1 MIEEER
7 DLSEVEELGYKTR
20 PLPQTLP
27 IPQAKTPS
35 SRPLQDPQLKTLVSN
50 GKKTLVLKEVNT

>member
-1 MIEEER
+1 MVEEER

-50 GKKTLVLKEVNT
+50 GKKT